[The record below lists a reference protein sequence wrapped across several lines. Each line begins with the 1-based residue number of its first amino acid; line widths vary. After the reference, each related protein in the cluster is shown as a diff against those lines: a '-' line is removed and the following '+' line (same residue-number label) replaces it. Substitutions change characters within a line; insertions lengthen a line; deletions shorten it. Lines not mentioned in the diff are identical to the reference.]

1 MIHVIATID
10 LRAGTR
16 DAFLREFAKL
26 VPDVRAERGC
36 LEYRGGVDHSTRM
49 DGQVPVREN
58 VVIVVEKWESP
69 SALAAHLVASHMEA
83 YRERVRDYITDVTLQ
98 ILDPAGEPA

>member
-1 MIHVIATID
+1 MIYVIATID

-16 DAFLREFAKL
+16 DTFLREFAKL

-36 LEYRGGVDHSTRM
+36 LEYGGGVDHATRI

-58 VVIVVEKWESP
+58 VVIVVEKWENA
-69 SALAAHLVASHMEA
+69 SALAAHLVAPHMEA
-83 YRERVRDYITDVTLQ
+83 YRKRVRDCIIDVKLQ